1 MWRVYVLIVIAW
13 VVLLPPF
20 FTAGACTAQFDAESD
35 KLKSDASRIRTV
47 EAALQYWASRS
58 MPIATLSAEECHKA
72 KPRFLSRCGSGPLV
86 FVKVPVENQVC
97 RVYRDSEIKVQL
109 QYDEYGRLVRMATD
123 MNPFKSFP
131 VPFTSTVLH
140 WAR

>member
-1 MWRVYVLIVIAW
+1 MWRVYALIALVW

-35 KLKSDASRIRTV
+35 RLKADAGKVRMAD
-47 EAALQYWASRS
+47 AALKYWAGRGV
-58 MPIATLSAEECHKA
+58 PVATLTADECRQA
-72 KPRFLSRCGSGPLV
+72 KPRFLSRCGSGTLV
-86 FVKVPVENQVC
+86 YVKVPVENQVC
-97 RVYRDSEIKVQL
+97 RVYRDSEIKIQL
-109 QYDEYGRLVRMATD
+109 QYDENGRLAQLVTD

-131 VPFTSTVLH
+131 IPFTGKSLD